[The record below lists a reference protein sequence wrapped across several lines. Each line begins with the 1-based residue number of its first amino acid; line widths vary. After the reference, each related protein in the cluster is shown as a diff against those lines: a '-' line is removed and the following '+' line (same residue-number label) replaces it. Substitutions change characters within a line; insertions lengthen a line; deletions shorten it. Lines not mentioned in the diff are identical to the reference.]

1 MSRRIKIASTA
12 FAGALGLIAIGAAA
26 PAGAYYGGCYK
37 DPAGNCNWAPRSLT
51 TAEDAPADL
60 DAFGSTPD
68 QHFAYNVTHDD
79 DAPEFKILDF
89 AALKEQA
96 MLACQLRTNGA
107 RALDA
112 TKAVQN
118 RGGYTFQQANAIASS
133 AVAVYCSSVSPRPP
147 GR

>member
-1 MSRRIKIASTA
+1 MRKLSKIGTA
-12 FAGALGLIAIGAAA
+12 AAGAFGLAAIVFAA
-26 PAGAYYGGCYK
+26 PTNAYYGGCYK
-37 DPAGNCNWAPRSLT
+37 DTAGNCYWAPKSLA
-51 TAEDAPADL
+51 TANDSPADL
-60 DAFGSTPD
+60 DAFGTTPD

-133 AVAVYCSSVSPRPP
+133 AVAVYCSSVIPPRP

>member
-1 MSRRIKIASTA
+1 MQSGPRHPRAHTTAVATKIPLVTA
-12 FAGALGLIAIGAAA
+12 TGHL
-26 PAGAYYGGCYK
+26 GAY
-37 DPAGNCNWAPRSLT
+37 PQRMTRQRTW
-51 TAEDAPADL
+51 
-60 DAFGSTPD
+60 TPLATRQD

-112 TKAVQN
+112 TKAVQD

-133 AVAVYCSSVSPRPP
+133 AVAVYCSSVIPPPP